1 MERLQ
6 MMQTMQK
13 RKELDSYAAGR
24 TIYAGTHIR
33 HLKLGMLLQVQHMP
47 ELKGKFVRKLDDVTH

>member
-1 MERLQ
+1 